1 MRSILAITARLM
13 LLSLGAVLLAGCAKD
28 NCQKVRTYTIYKPV
42 FRTKDSVRN
51 NIRSN
56 VARAIERPGKIY
68 IKGNYIFLNE
78 IDKGI
83 HVIDNTNPAAPVNKA
98 FIDVPGNIDIAVKG
112 NVLYADLY
120 TDMVA
125 IDITNPLQ
133 VSVKKII
140 DNLFPYRL
148 YGNGFTT
155 DGNAT
160 GQIIVDWEKR
170 DTSVVE
176 DCTQP
181 FFEMDGGFF
190 IATSGSNG
198 VKSSPFGTGGSM
210 ARFAIAGD
218 RLYTVSRSDLE
229 VIDISVLENPV
240 VRATV
245 SLGWN
250 IETIFPFRNQLF
262 IGSTTGMFVYNI
274 SNPDQPQPAGRFSH
288 VQSCDPVIADD
299 NYAYVTL
306 RSGTNCNTTINQ
318 LEVLR
323 LSSGSSADPQLV
335 KTYPMANPHG
345 LSKDNDLLFICDGI
359 AGLKMYNAAD
369 VQNLV
374 LLKTINVNAY
384 DVIASGN
391 HALLIGQDGL
401 YQYDYT
407 DRNNIR
413 LLSRMEVKVP

>member
-1 MRSILAITARLM
+1 MRSMLALTVRLL
-13 LLSLGAVLLAGCAKD
+13 LLSLPVLLLAGCAKD
-28 NCQKVRTYTIYKPV
+28 NCQKVRTYTIYTPV
-42 FRTKDSVRN
+42 FKTKDSVRN

-56 VARAIERPGKIY
+56 MARAIQRPGKIY
-68 IKGNYIFLNE
+68 SRGHYIFLNE

-83 HVIDNTNPAAPVNKA
+83 HIIDNTNPAAPVNKA
-98 FIDVPGNIDIAVKG
+98 FIDIPGNIDIAVKG

-125 IDITNPLQ
+125 IDISNPLN

-148 YGNGFTT
+148 YGNGFAG
-155 DGNAT
+155 GNAAD
-160 GQIIVDWEKR
+160 QIIVDWQRK

-176 DCTQP
+176 DCNQP
-181 FFEMDGGFF
+181 FFEMGDQVFVS
-190 IATSGSNG
+190 TNG
-198 VKSSPFGTGGSM
+198 TNGIKSSPFGTGGSM
-210 ARFAIAGD
+210 ARFAISGD
-218 RLYTVSRSDLE
+218 RLYTVSRSDLD
-229 VIDISVLENPV
+229 VIDISVPDNPV
-240 VRATV
+240 SRSKLAV
-245 SLGWN
+245 GWN
-250 IETIFPFRNQLF
+250 IETIYPFRDQLF
-262 IGSTTGMFVYNI
+262 IGSTTGMFIYNI
-274 SNPDQPQPAGRFSH
+274 TNPDQPQAAGQFSH

-318 LEVLR
+318 LEILR
-323 LSSGSSADPQLV
+323 LPNGNNPDPQLI

-359 AGLKMYNAAD
+359 SGMKVYNAAD
-369 VQNLV
+369 VQHLV
-374 LLKTINVNAY
+374 LLKTIPVNAY

-391 HALLIGQDGL
+391 QALLIGQDGL

-407 DRNNIR
+407 DPNNIR
-413 LLSRMEVKVP
+413 LLSKIEVKAP